1 MESEK
6 ILRRPAVLECT
17 GLAKSSL
24 YRQIQ
29 EGTFPRPVR
38 IGKNSVGWK
47 LSVVQ
52 EWIASLPEVGAD
64 PEPATETQASPS
76 RSRGR

>member
-1 MESEK
+1 MELEK
-6 ILRRPAVLECT
+6 ILRRAAVLEST

-47 LSVVQ
+47 LSAVQ
-52 EWIASLPEVGAD
+52 EWIATRPEVEAVAD
-64 PEPATETQASPS
+64 PN
-76 RSRGR
+76 RGDDDGSLS